1 MNDKDKD
8 RKDRKYFF
16 DFGDVIT
23 TAHFMCRNCDTTVG
37 AVPVEKFD
45 QGQRITEMVMW
56 KCPQCNESITDRPD
70 EAKEL
75 FALLAEV
82 KQVTEKLMSI
92 ARAVKERNAR
102 VRFEITRAE

>member
-37 AVPVEKFD
+37 AVPVEKD
-45 QGQRITEMVMW
+45 NGDGYVEVPSVQRKYYGPARRGKRTV
-56 KCPQCNESITDRPD
+56 RPSRRG
-70 EAKEL
+70 EA
-75 FALLAEV
+75 
-82 KQVTEKLMSI
+82 SY
-92 ARAVKERNAR
+92 
-102 VRFEITRAE
+102 